1 MHTVILI
8 VHEETLLSF
17 IRPGFD
23 LLTGELI
30 ELDLEPS
37 RQLDLFDADG
47 CIEGDQNAAQS
58 GRSC

>member
-8 VHEETLLSF
+8 IHEETLLSF
-17 IRPGFD
+17 IRPGLD

-37 RQLDLFDADG
+37 RQLDLFDADER
-47 CIEGDQNAAQS
+47 IRGDHNAPQS
-58 GRSC
+58 GRSY